1 MNDSSIWMY
10 LTMALAGLAIPVMA
24 ALSAGIGQKVGAPT
38 AACAIFATAAL
49 AAAVFAQMNG
59 GLKIGSAAAVLAP
72 ALLAGAL
79 IAFYLLSITLLG
91 PRIGI
96 GTAVLLV
103 LVGQVVSAFII
114 DTLGLLGAPRTA
126 ISVPRVCGIVLMI
139 VGVVLARRPI
149 AEP

>member
-1 MNDSSIWMY
+1 MY
-10 LTMALAGLAIPVMA
+10 LTMAAAGLAIPVMA

-49 AAAVFAQMNG
+49 AAAVFAQING
-59 GLKIGSAAAVLAP
+59 GLKIGAAGSVLMP
-72 ALLAGAL
+72 ALLGGAL

-103 LVGQVVSAFII
+103 LVGQIVSAFVI
-114 DTLGLLGAPRTA
+114 DTFGILGAPRTA
-126 ISVPRVCGIVLMI
+126 VSIPRVCGIALMV

-149 AEP
+149 VEP